1 VQNDRDGLTLRG
13 VLAEQVHDR
22 QGLRGIE
29 RRDGFVRQQDRGLNC
44 QRAGEQDT
52 GAFAA

>member
-1 VQNDRDGLTLRG
+1 VQDDRDGLALRDA
-13 VLAEQVHDR
+13 LAEQVHDR

-29 RRDGFVRQQDRGLNC
+29 GRDGFVRQQDRGLNC

-52 GAFAA
+52 GTFAT